1 MWSEVGDDDGNMS
14 LCCGMKTK
22 LSGLND
28 LVGRKMNGV
37 YGGIRFGLR
46 QGKTKGKDIF
56 FNT

>member
-1 MWSEVGDDDGNMS
+1 VGDDDVNMS
-14 LCCGMKTK
+14 VLWCEDEAVSGM
-22 LSGLND
+22 ND